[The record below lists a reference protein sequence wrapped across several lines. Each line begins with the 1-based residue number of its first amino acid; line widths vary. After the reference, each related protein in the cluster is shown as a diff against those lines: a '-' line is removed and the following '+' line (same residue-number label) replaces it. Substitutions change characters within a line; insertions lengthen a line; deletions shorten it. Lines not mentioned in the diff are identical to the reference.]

1 MVTDDFG
8 SKMSGKLL
16 DGTASESLSFKAG
29 AEQHVDVVEISGT
42 IKWFDVTKGYG
53 FITTDNGMA
62 DVLLHIT
69 CLRKDGY
76 QTAHEGARIV
86 VEASRGG
93 RGYQAFHIIS
103 MDESTALHPAQLPA
117 PRTHVSVTPTSGLEL
132 AVVKWFNRLRGF
144 GFVSTGE
151 GKPDIFVHMEV
162 LRKFGILELKPGQSV
177 LVRYGDSDNGLMA
190 AEVRLAEGSRLPSSH

>member
-1 MVTDDFG
+1 MATDDFG
-8 SKMSGKLL
+8 SKLTGKAL
-16 DGTASESLSFKAG
+16 DGLAFEGSSLKSG
-29 AEQHVDVVEISGT
+29 LEQHTDVVEVSGA

-53 FITTDNGMA
+53 FISADNGLA

-86 VEASRGG
+86 VEASQGARGL
-93 RGYQAFHIIS
+93 QAFHIIS

-177 LVRYGDSDNGLMA
+177 FVRYGDSDNGFMA
-190 AEVRLAEGSRLPSSH
+190 AEVRLAEGSKLPSSH

>member
-1 MVTDDFG
+1 MAIDDLS
-8 SKMSGKLL
+8 SKITAKLL
-16 DGTASESLSFKAG
+16 DGSASGSASADAG
-29 AEQHVDVVEISGT
+29 IEQHINVLEISGT
-42 IKWFDVTKGYG
+42 IKWFDATKGYG
-53 FITTDNGMA
+53 FIIADNGMA

-76 QTAHEGARIV
+76 QTAHEGARIIV
-86 VEASRGG
+86 QASQGG
-93 RGYQAFHIIS
+93 RGYQAFHIVS
-103 MDESTALHPAQLPA
+103 MDESTALHPAQMPA

-151 GKPDIFVHMEV
+151 GKPDIFVHMEI
-162 LRKFGILELKPGQSV
+162 LRRFGILELTPGQSI

-190 AEVRLAEGSRLPSSH
+190 AEVRLVEGSRLPSSH

>member
-1 MVTDDFG
+1 MATNDLNTKINGKPFDSSAVEG
-8 SKMSGKLL
+8 SSLK
-16 DGTASESLSFKAG
+16 TAE
-29 AEQHVDVVEISGT
+29 EHHVDVIEVSGT

-53 FITTDNGMA
+53 FIVADNGIA

-86 VEASRGG
+86 VEASQGA

-162 LRKFGILELKPGQSV
+162 LRKFGILELKPGQSI

-190 AEVRLAEGSRLPSSH
+190 AEVRLTEGSRLPSSH

>member
-1 MVTDDFG
+1 MATEDFS

-16 DGTASESLSFKAG
+16 DDAASESSSLKTS

-76 QTAHEGARIV
+76 QTAHEGASIV

-117 PRTHVSVTPTSGLEL
+117 PRTYVSVTPTSGLEL

-144 GFVSTGE
+144 GFVSIGE